1 MSYRSEVAIV
11 IDKFKT
17 TDEDIEAIKHLFKKL
32 RETHNLNTEVITENE
47 RYIQFFD
54 NFLRWDETEQT
65 VYALINFLN
74 LLEDN
79 SYTYLRVGEEIGDF
93 EFKGN
98 PDFGLSLLYQIDV
111 NSLPLQTK

>member
-1 MSYRSEVAIV
+1 MSYRNEVAIV
-11 IDKFKT
+11 FDKSKIT
-17 TDEDIEAIKHLFKKL
+17 KEDIEAIMHLFKKL
-32 RETHNLNTEVITENE
+32 KETHHLNNVLTENE

-54 NFLRWDETEQT
+54 NFIKWDETEQS
-65 VYALINFLN
+65 VYAIINFLN

-79 SYTYLRVGEEIGDF
+79 SYTFLRVGEEIGDF
-93 EFKGN
+93 EFKGS